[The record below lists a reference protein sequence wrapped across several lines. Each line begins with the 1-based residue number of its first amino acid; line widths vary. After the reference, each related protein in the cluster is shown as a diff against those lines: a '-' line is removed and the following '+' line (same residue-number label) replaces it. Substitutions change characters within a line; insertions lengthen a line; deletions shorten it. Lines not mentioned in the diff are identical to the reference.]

1 MTAVTSVKEARSSTL
16 DGRQILFV
24 GNGPYRN
31 RGCEAIVRGTVEIL
45 TRTFGE
51 NIDARS
57 GVMASPSTVTA
68 QLKGEHDP
76 RVRHFSVSH
85 VGPRL
90 SAKWW
95 MSQANARLGASF
107 PAHVRDLDPQVPGAA
122 CALQLGGDNYSLDY
136 GRPWE
141 YMAIDDVLRRRG
153 VPTILW
159 GASVG
164 PFDADP
170 EFAPAIHSHLAALDG
185 IFVRETAS
193 RDYLA
198 RNGVAENVHLV
209 ADPAFVMTPAEPA
222 DPAVRDLVM
231 EGMVGINIS
240 PLVARFS
247 GTGGDVAA
255 WRSVVADMIVAAAE
269 RLKRPILLV
278 PHVGSEIPDE
288 DDFAFMA
295 SLRDIVAPRVATP
308 VRVTLPGL
316 GAAELKWL
324 IAQCTAFAGAR
335 THATIAALSSAVPTL
350 SLSYSVKAIGI
361 NNDIFGHQDFCRPVR
376 TITPAEFA
384 DTLERLVA
392 DAPGVRGYLEGR
404 MPEVKTLALS
414 AGPLLAGILEHRR

>member
-1 MTAVTSVKEARSSTL
+1 MTATKPTGTARSPML
-16 DGRQILFV
+16 EDRQILFV

-31 RGCEAIVRGTVEIL
+31 RGCEAIVRGTMEIL

-51 NIDARS
+51 TIDARS
-57 GVMASPSTVTA
+57 GVMASPQTVA
-68 QLKGEHDP
+68 VQSAGEHDP
-76 RVRHFSVSH
+76 RVRNFSVSH

-95 MSQANARLGASF
+95 MSQANARLGARF
-107 PAHVRDLDPQVPGAA
+107 PAHVRDLDPHLAGTA

-141 YMAIDDVLRRRG
+141 YMAIDDALRRRG
-153 VPTILW
+153 IPTILW

-170 EFAPAIHSHLAALDG
+170 EFAPSIHAHLARLDG
-185 IFVRETAS
+185 IFVRETAT

-198 RNGVAENVHLV
+198 RNGVEANVHLV
-209 ADPAFVMTPAEPA
+209 ADPAFVMMPSGPA
-222 DPAVRDLVM
+222 DPAVRGLVM

-255 WRSVVADMIVAAAE
+255 WRNLAADMIVAAAE
-269 RLKRPILLV
+269 RLQRPILLV

-295 SLRDIVAPRVATP
+295 SLREIVAPRVRTS
-308 VRVTLPGL
+308 VRVTPPGL

-324 IAQCTAFAGAR
+324 IARCTAFAGAR

-361 NNDIFGHQDFCRPVR
+361 NNDIFGHQDFCRSVR

-384 DTLERLVA
+384 ETLGRLVE
-392 DAPGVRGYLEGR
+392 DAPGVRGYLDGK

-414 AGPLLAGILEHRR
+414 AGSLLAGILERRR